1 MTLDGLKYTFN
12 GQGEFTLI
20 ETVDNSFTLQGRMV
34 EATDADGNL
43 APATVFSAIAGKQDD
58 SDTVQFELSR
68 RGVDA
73 LVNGERVEFGDLSE
87 QDFNNVTLTDL
98 GNNTLSATFSGG
110 AYLEVKEENQI
121 LSVLIVSL
129 PNSFR
134 GRTLGLMGPF
144 NGNTS
149 DDLLPRMSAGEEEP
163 RPIPLNSNLQQIH
176 QLFGV
181 TCESL
186 CSCIG
191 MCMLQYMKL

>member
-12 GQGEFTLI
+12 GRGEFTLI
-20 ETVDNSFTLQGRMV
+20 ETVDDSFTLQGRMV
-34 EATDADGNL
+34 QATDADGNL
-43 APATVFSAIAGKQDD
+43 AQATVFSAIAGKQSD
-58 SDTVQFELSR
+58 SDTIQFELSR

-73 LVNGERVEFGDLSE
+73 LVNGDRVEFGDLSE
-87 QDFNNVTLTDL
+87 QDFNNVTVTDR
-98 GNNTLSATFSGG
+98 GNNTLSATFSSG

-149 DDLLPRMSAGEEEP
+149 DDLLPRVAAGQEEP

-186 CSCIG
+186 YSRDS
-191 MCMLQYMKL
+191 LYLHAVNS